1 MSRFDEQKS
10 NTSDSDIAVNI
21 NEKNR
26 IFASP
31 LAKRIARE
39 KSIDLNLIKGSGP
52 HGRIVKKDVENHN
65 LNSLPKEFKKIQYLM

>member
-1 MSRFDEQKS
+1 MKKPYFCK
-10 NTSDSDIAVNI
+10 
-21 NEKNR
+21 
-26 IFASP
+26 P

-65 LNSLPKEFKKIQYLM
+65 VNSLPKDLKNQFR